1 MSDPSS
7 PTFIRKPPMDG
18 GPVGD
23 AASPAK
29 LARLSAEIASA
40 TATREALKQLQA
52 ALAHANSDR
61 FAEAAELA
69 DEALK
74 LDSNIVYGWHLLG
87 IARDKLDDRSGALD
101 AYERALAL
109 SPADPDIAH
118 DLGRL
123 AFRMEMY
130 PQAEALFRHCLTY
143 QPGAREASN
152 NLGALLRRLMRL
164 DEAIEVLRTAIIV
177 EPEAAMLWLT
187 LGTVVG
193 DQGDIDQAEIFY
205 REALRLEP
213 DYAKALYNL
222 SNMLFAQGRP
232 DEALDHCRRAIELA
246 ETPEDLSMMR
256 FALSTMLLSAG
267 DLAQGWAYYD
277 ARLDRTFSEP
287 IQFLT
292 NRPRWSAG
300 MDLAGRHLMLF
311 GEQGLG
317 DEILFANALDD
328 VLTALGPG
336 GRLTMAVTDRL
347 LPLFERSFPGVRF
360 GKHMTLKR
368 EGRALRAAVAV
379 KDWDDIDL
387 WAPMGEMLKAYRPS
401 LAAFPERPE
410 GFMRPDPVRV
420 DDWRG
425 ALDQL
430 PGLKVGVLWTSLVL
444 DSSRNQYFSPFEQWA
459 PILRTPGVSFVNLQ
473 YGDQSAAIAQAEQ
486 ALGVKIHQ
494 PQDID
499 LKNDLDDV
507 AALCRAMD
515 LVVGV
520 SNATFNIAAACGA
533 PCWLIG
539 VRNTWPRLGTDRYP
553 WYSQVRAF
561 APEIHGAWD
570 GVMAQVAEALALEA
584 AKGTRAAAAG

>member
-1 MSDPSS
+1 MSADTSS
-7 PTFIRKPPMDG
+7 FVRKAPMDG

-23 AASPAK
+23 AASPEK

-40 TATREALKQLQA
+40 TATRDALKQLQT

-61 FAEAAELA
+61 FAEAAALA
-69 DEALK
+69 EAALK
-74 LDSNIVYGWHLLG
+74 LDPNIVYGWHLLG
-87 IARDKLDDRSGALD
+87 IARDKIDDRTGALD

-152 NLGALLRRLMRL
+152 NLGALLRRLMRF

-193 DQGDIDQAEIFY
+193 DQGDVEQAELFY

-213 DYAKALYNL
+213 DYGKALYNL
-222 SNMLFAQGRP
+222 SNMLFAQGKK
-232 DEALDHCRRAIELA
+232 DEALDHGRRAIALA

-256 FALSTMLLSAG
+256 FAMATMLLAGG
-267 DLAQGWAYYD
+267 DLPQGWAFYA
-277 ARLDRTFSEP
+277 ARLDRSFSEP
-287 IQFLT
+287 VHFLT
-292 NRPRWSAG
+292 DRPRWTPGA
-300 MDLAGRHLMLF
+300 DINGRHLMLF

-317 DEILFANALDD
+317 DEILFANTLDE
-328 VLTALGPG
+328 VLADLGPDG
-336 GRLTMAVTDRL
+336 HLTMAVTDRL
-347 LPLFERSFPGVRF
+347 LPLFERSFPGVSF
-360 GKHMTLKR
+360 GKHLTLKR
-368 EGRALRAAVAV
+368 EGRAFRAAAAI
-379 KDWDDIDL
+379 KTWDHIDL
-387 WAPMGEMLKAYRPS
+387 WAPMGELLKAYRPS
-401 LAAFPERPE
+401 VASFPDRPR
-410 GFMRPDPVRV
+410 GFMKADPNRV
-420 DDWRG
+420 ADWRG
-425 ALDQL
+425 ALSTL

-444 DSSRNQYFSPFEQWA
+444 DASRYQYFSPFEQWA
-459 PILRTPGVSFVNLQ
+459 PVLSTPGVSFVNLQ
-473 YGDQSAAIAQAEQ
+473 YGDQSQAIAHAQA
-486 ALGVKIHQ
+486 ALGVKLHQ
-494 PQDID
+494 PDGID

-507 AALCRAMD
+507 AALCKAMD

-539 VRNTWPRLGTDRYP
+539 IKSAWPRLGTDRYP

-561 APEIHGAWD
+561 APETHGAWD

>member
-1 MSDPSS
+1 MNADTPS
-7 PTFIRKPPMDG
+7 FVRKPPMDG

-23 AASPAK
+23 AASPEK

-40 TATREALKQLQA
+40 TATRDALKQLQT

-61 FAEAAELA
+61 FAEAANLA
-69 DEALK
+69 EQALQ
-74 LDSNIVYGWHLLG
+74 LDPNIVYGWHLLG
-87 IARDKLDDRSGALD
+87 IARDKIDDRTGALD

-152 NLGALLRRLMRL
+152 NLGALLRRLMRF
-164 DEAIEVLRTAIIV
+164 DEAIEVLRTAIMV

-193 DQGDIDQAEIFY
+193 DQGDVEQAEVFY

-222 SNMLFAQGRP
+222 SNMLFAQGRKE
-232 DEALDHCRRAIELA
+232 EALDHCRRAIALA

-256 FALSTMLLSAG
+256 FAMATMLLADG
-267 DLAQGWAYYD
+267 DLAQGWAFYE
-277 ARLDRTFSEP
+277 ARLDKSFSEP
-287 IQFLT
+287 VHFLT
-292 NRPRWSAG
+292 TRPRWTPGA
-300 MDLAGRHLMLF
+300 DLAGRHLMLF

-317 DEILFANALDD
+317 DEILFANTLDE
-328 VLTALGPG
+328 VLADLGPN

-347 LPLFERSFPGVRF
+347 LPLFQRSFPGVSF
-360 GKHMTLKR
+360 GKHLTLKR
-368 EGRALRAAVAV
+368 EGRAFRAAAAV
-379 KDWDDIDL
+379 KNWDEIDL
-387 WAPMGEMLKAYRPS
+387 WAPMGELLKTYRSS
-401 LAAFPERPE
+401 LASFPERPN
-410 GFMRPDPVRV
+410 GFMKADPGRV
-420 DDWRG
+420 GDWTQ
-425 ALDQL
+425 ALSEL

-444 DSSRNQYFSPFEQWA
+444 DASRYQYFSPFEEWA
-459 PILRTPGVSFVNLQ
+459 PVLRTPGASFVNLQ
-473 YGDQSAAIAQAEQ
+473 YGDQSEAIAYAQSAF
-486 ALGVKIHQ
+486 GVKLHQ
-494 PQDID
+494 PDGID

-539 VRNTWPRLGTDRYP
+539 IKSAWPRLGTDRYP

-561 APEIHGAWD
+561 APERHGAWD
-570 GVMAQVAEALALEA
+570 DVMAQVAEALALQI
-584 AKGTRAAAAG
+584 AKGTRAAATG